1 VANLNPINM
10 DTLGQN
16 FFTEEYVSPRQQF
29 MGYAAGTTAPGS
41 RQRDALYRLQNPLL
55 QQYYLGGLVNPA
67 AGENPMFS
75 GTGSF
80 GGSFADFMGGQVV
93 PRTPEQI
100 ASGVPISYQNQ
111 YTGQIGGERNL
122 RNLAQ
127 TVSDITQLTE
137 GEGPGGFTAFLENPN
152 RGVTPQQAA
161 IYRDIYQTGPSARE
175 NQLGLAQLLATSRP
189 GGGIYGGIVGRA
201 LGQILQD
208 LYTTYSTQNPEGNF
222 LNYFLE
228 RTGAGP
234 QANVGLASLMGA

>member
-1 VANLNPINM
+1 M

-55 QQYYLGGLVNPA
+55 QQYYLGGL
-67 AGENPMFS
+67 AGGDPMFS

-80 GGSFADFMGGQVV
+80 GGSFADFMGG
-93 PRTPEQI
+93 TPG
-100 ASGVPISYQNQ
+100 APG
-111 YTGQIGGERNL
+111 YTGGIGEGGNL

-127 TVSDITQLTE
+127 TISDITQLTE
-137 GEGPGGFTAFLENPN
+137 GAGPGGFTAFLENPE

-228 RTGAGP
+228 RTGSGG
-234 QANVGLASLMGA
+234 NEGLAALMGA

>member
-1 VANLNPINM
+1 MANLNPINM

-16 FFTEEYVSPRQQF
+16 FFTDEYVSPRQQF

-55 QQYYLGGLVNPA
+55 QQYYLGGL
-67 AGENPMFS
+67 AGGDPMFS

-80 GGSFADFMGGQVV
+80 GGSFADFMGG
-93 PRTPEQI
+93 TPG
-100 ASGVPISYQNQ
+100 ATG
-111 YTGQIGGERNL
+111 YTGQIGGGGNL

-127 TVSDITQLTE
+127 TISDITQLTE
-137 GEGPGGFTAFLENPN
+137 GAGPGGFTAFLENPN

-175 NQLGLAQLLATSRP
+175 NQLGLAQLLATQNP
-189 GGGIYGGIVGRA
+189 AGGMYGGIVGRA

-228 RTGAGP
+228 RTGSGG
-234 QANVGLASLMGA
+234 NEGLAALMGA

>member
-1 VANLNPINM
+1 M

-55 QQYYLGGLVNPA
+55 QQYYLGGL
-67 AGENPMFS
+67 AGGDPMFS

-80 GGSFADFMGGQVV
+80 GGSFADFMGG
-93 PRTPEQI
+93 TPG
-100 ASGVPISYQNQ
+100 ATG
-111 YTGQIGGERNL
+111 YTGRIGEGGNL

-127 TVSDITQLTE
+127 TISDITQLTE
-137 GEGPGGFTAFLENPN
+137 GAGPGGFTAFLENPN

-175 NQLGLAQLLATSRP
+175 NQLGLAQLLATQNP
-189 GGGIYGGIVGRA
+189 AGGMYGGIVGRA

-228 RTGAGP
+228 RTGSGG
-234 QANVGLASLMGA
+234 NEGLAALMGA

>member
-1 VANLNPINM
+1 MANLNPINM

-55 QQYYLGGLVNPA
+55 QQYYLGGL
-67 AGENPMFS
+67 AGGDPMFS

-80 GGSFADFMGGQVV
+80 GGSFADFMGG
-93 PRTPEQI
+93 TPG
-100 ASGVPISYQNQ
+100 ATG
-111 YTGQIGGERNL
+111 YTGRIGEGGNL

-127 TVSDITQLTE
+127 TISDITQLTE
-137 GEGPGGFTAFLENPN
+137 GAGPGGFTAFLENPE

-228 RTGAGP
+228 RTGSGG
-234 QANVGLASLMGA
+234 NEGLAALMGA

>member
-1 VANLNPINM
+1 MANLNPINM

-16 FFTEEYVSPRQQF
+16 FFTDEYVSPRQQF

-55 QQYYLGGLVNPA
+55 QQYYLGGL
-67 AGENPMFS
+67 AGGDPMFS

-80 GGSFADFMGGQVV
+80 GGSFADFMGG
-93 PRTPEQI
+93 TPG
-100 ASGVPISYQNQ
+100 ATG
-111 YTGQIGGERNL
+111 YTGQIGGGGNL

-137 GEGPGGFTAFLENPN
+137 GAGPGGFTAFLENPN

-175 NQLGLAQLLATSRP
+175 NQLGLAQLLATQNP
-189 GGGIYGGIVGRA
+189 AGCMYGGIVGRA

-228 RTGAGP
+228 RTGSGGN
-234 QANVGLASLMGA
+234 QGLASLMGA

>member
-1 VANLNPINM
+1 MANLNPINM

-16 FFTEEYVSPRQQF
+16 FFTDEYVSPRQQF

-55 QQYYLGGLVNPA
+55 QQYYLGGL
-67 AGENPMFS
+67 AGGDPMFS

-80 GGSFADFMGGQVV
+80 GGSFADFMGG
-93 PRTPEQI
+93 TPG
-100 ASGVPISYQNQ
+100 A
-111 YTGQIGGERNL
+111 TGFTGRIGEGGNL

-127 TVSDITQLTE
+127 TISDITQLTE
-137 GEGPGGFTAFLENPN
+137 GAGPGGFTAFLENPN

-175 NQLGLAQLLATSRP
+175 NQLGLAQLLATQNP
-189 GGGIYGGIVGRA
+189 AGGRYGGIVGRA

-228 RTGAGP
+228 RTGSGG
-234 QANVGLASLMGA
+234 NEGLAALMGA

>member
-1 VANLNPINM
+1 MANLNPINM

-16 FFTEEYVSPRQQF
+16 FFTDEYVSPRQQF

-100 ASGVPISYQNQ
+100 ASGVPMSYQNQ
-111 YTGQIGGERNL
+111 YTGQMGGGNL

-127 TVSDITQLTE
+127 TVSNISQLTE
-137 GEGPGGFTAFLENPN
+137 GSGPGGFTSFLENPD

-175 NQLGLAQLLATSRP
+175 NQLGLAQLLATQNP
-189 GGGIYGGIVGRA
+189 AGGMYGGIVGRA

-228 RTGAGP
+228 RTGSGGN
-234 QANVGLASLMGA
+234 QGLASLMGS

>member
-1 VANLNPINM
+1 M

-55 QQYYLGGLVNPA
+55 QQYYLGGL
-67 AGENPMFS
+67 AGGDPMFS

-80 GGSFADFMGGQVV
+80 GGSFADFMGG
-93 PRTPEQI
+93 TPG
-100 ASGVPISYQNQ
+100 ATG
-111 YTGQIGGERNL
+111 YTGRIGEAGNL

-127 TVSDITQLTE
+127 TISDITQLTE
-137 GEGPGGFTAFLENPN
+137 GAGPGGFTAFLENPE
-152 RGVTPQQAA
+152 RGVTPQQSA

-228 RTGAGP
+228 RTGSGG
-234 QANVGLASLMGA
+234 NEGLAALMGA

>member
-1 VANLNPINM
+1 MANLNPINM

-55 QQYYLGGLVNPA
+55 QQYYLGGL
-67 AGENPMFS
+67 AGGDPMFS

-80 GGSFADFMGGQVV
+80 GGSFADFMGG
-93 PRTPEQI
+93 TPG
-100 ASGVPISYQNQ
+100 ATG
-111 YTGQIGGERNL
+111 YTERIGEGGNL

-127 TVSDITQLTE
+127 TISDITQLTE
-137 GEGPGGFTAFLENPN
+137 GAGPGGFTAFLENPE

-228 RTGAGP
+228 RTGSGG
-234 QANVGLASLMGA
+234 NEGLAALMGA

>member
-1 VANLNPINM
+1 M

-55 QQYYLGGLVNPA
+55 QQYYLGGL
-67 AGENPMFS
+67 AGGDPMFS

-80 GGSFADFMGGQVV
+80 GGSFADFMGG
-93 PRTPEQI
+93 TPG
-100 ASGVPISYQNQ
+100 ATG
-111 YTGQIGGERNL
+111 YTGRIGEGGNL

-127 TVSDITQLTE
+127 TISDITQLTE
-137 GEGPGGFTAFLENPN
+137 GAGPGGFTAFLENPE

-228 RTGAGP
+228 RTGSGG
-234 QANVGLASLMGA
+234 NEGLAALMGA

>member
-1 VANLNPINM
+1 M

-55 QQYYLGGLVNPA
+55 QQYYLGGL
-67 AGENPMFS
+67 AGGDPMFS

-80 GGSFADFMGGQVV
+80 GGSFADFMGG
-93 PRTPEQI
+93 TPG
-100 ASGVPISYQNQ
+100 ATG
-111 YTGQIGGERNL
+111 YTGRIGEGGNL

-127 TVSDITQLTE
+127 TISDITQLTE
-137 GEGPGGFTAFLENPN
+137 GAGPGGFTAFLENPE

-228 RTGAGP
+228 RTGSGG
-234 QANVGLASLMGA
+234 NEGLASLMGA

>member
-1 VANLNPINM
+1 MANLNPINM

-55 QQYYLGGLVNPA
+55 QQYYLGGL
-67 AGENPMFS
+67 AGGDPMFS

-80 GGSFADFMGGQVV
+80 GGSFADFMGG
-93 PRTPEQI
+93 TPG
-100 ASGVPISYQNQ
+100 ATG
-111 YTGQIGGERNL
+111 YTGRIGEGGNL

-127 TVSDITQLTE
+127 TISDITQLTE
-137 GEGPGGFTAFLENPN
+137 GAGPGGFTAFLENPN

-175 NQLGLAQLLATSRP
+175 NQLGLAQLLATQNP
-189 GGGIYGGIVGRA
+189 AGGMYGGIVGRA

-228 RTGAGP
+228 RTGSGG
-234 QANVGLASLMGA
+234 NEGLAALMGA

>member
-1 VANLNPINM
+1 M

-55 QQYYLGGLVNPA
+55 QQYYLGGL
-67 AGENPMFS
+67 AGGDPMFS

-80 GGSFADFMGGQVV
+80 GGSFADFMGG
-93 PRTPEQI
+93 TPG
-100 ASGVPISYQNQ
+100 ATG
-111 YTGQIGGERNL
+111 YTGRIGEGGNL

-127 TVSDITQLTE
+127 TISDITQLTE
-137 GEGPGGFTAFLENPN
+137 GAGPGGFTAFLENPE

-175 NQLGLAQLLATSRP
+175 NQLGLAQLLATQNP
-189 GGGIYGGIVGRA
+189 AGGMYGGIVGRA

-228 RTGAGP
+228 RTGSGG
-234 QANVGLASLMGA
+234 NEGLAALMGA

>member
-1 VANLNPINM
+1 M

-55 QQYYLGGLVNPA
+55 QQYYLGGL
-67 AGENPMFS
+67 AGGDPMFS

-80 GGSFADFMGGQVV
+80 GGRYADFMGG
-93 PRTPEQI
+93 TPG
-100 ASGVPISYQNQ
+100 ATG
-111 YTGQIGGERNL
+111 YTGRIGEGGNL

-127 TVSDITQLTE
+127 TISDITQLTE
-137 GEGPGGFTAFLENPN
+137 GAGPGGFTAFLENPE

-228 RTGAGP
+228 RTGSGG
-234 QANVGLASLMGA
+234 NEGLAALMGA

>member
-1 VANLNPINM
+1 MANLNPINM

-16 FFTEEYVSPRQQF
+16 FFTDEYVSPRQQF

-41 RQRDALYRLQNPLL
+41 RQRAALFRLQNPLL
-55 QQYYLGGLVNPA
+55 QQYYLGGL
-67 AGENPMFS
+67 AGGDPMFS

-80 GGSFADFMGGQVV
+80 GGSFADFMGG
-93 PRTPEQI
+93 TPG
-100 ASGVPISYQNQ
+100 ATG
-111 YTGQIGGERNL
+111 YTGQIGGGGNL

-137 GEGPGGFTAFLENPN
+137 GAGPGGFTAFLENPE

-175 NQLGLAQLLATSRP
+175 NQLGLAQLLATQNP
-189 GGGIYGGIVGRA
+189 AGGMYGGIVGRA

-228 RTGAGP
+228 RTGSGG
-234 QANVGLASLMGA
+234 NEGLAALMGA

>member
-1 VANLNPINM
+1 
-10 DTLGQN
+10 
-16 FFTEEYVSPRQQF
+16 
-29 MGYAAGTTAPGS
+29 
-41 RQRDALYRLQNPLL
+41 
-55 QQYYLGGLVNPA
+55 
-67 AGENPMFS
+67 MFS

-100 ASGVPISYQNQ
+100 ASGVPMSYQNQ
-111 YTGQIGGERNL
+111 YTGQMGGGNL

-127 TVSDITQLTE
+127 TVSNISQLTE
-137 GEGPGGFTAFLENPN
+137 GSGPGGFTAFLENPD

-175 NQLGLAQLLATSRP
+175 NQLGLAQLLATQNP
-189 GGGIYGGIVGRA
+189 AGGMYGGIVGRA

-228 RTGAGP
+228 RTGSGGN
-234 QANVGLASLMGA
+234 QGLASLMGS

>member
-1 VANLNPINM
+1 M

-55 QQYYLGGLVNPA
+55 QQYYLGGL
-67 AGENPMFS
+67 AGGDPMFS

-80 GGSFADFMGGQVV
+80 GGSFADFMGG
-93 PRTPEQI
+93 TPG
-100 ASGVPISYQNQ
+100 ATG
-111 YTGQIGGERNL
+111 YTGRIGEGGNL

-127 TVSDITQLTE
+127 TISDITQLTE
-137 GEGPGGFTAFLENPN
+137 GAGPGGFTAFLENPE

-228 RTGAGP
+228 RTGSGGN
-234 QANVGLASLMGA
+234 QGLASLMGA

>member
-1 VANLNPINM
+1 MANLNPINM

-55 QQYYLGGLVNPA
+55 QQYYLGGL
-67 AGENPMFS
+67 AGGDPMFS

-80 GGSFADFMGGQVV
+80 GGSFADFMGG
-93 PRTPEQI
+93 TPG
-100 ASGVPISYQNQ
+100 ATG
-111 YTGQIGGERNL
+111 YTGRIGEGGNL

-127 TVSDITQLTE
+127 TISDITQLTE
-137 GEGPGGFTAFLENPN
+137 GAGPGGFTAFLENPE

-228 RTGAGP
+228 RPGSGG
-234 QANVGLASLMGA
+234 NEGLAALMGA

>member
-1 VANLNPINM
+1 M

>member
-1 VANLNPINM
+1 M

-55 QQYYLGGLVNPA
+55 QQYYLGGL
-67 AGENPMFS
+67 AGGDPMFS

-80 GGSFADFMGGQVV
+80 GGSFADFMGG
-93 PRTPEQI
+93 TPG
-100 ASGVPISYQNQ
+100 ATG
-111 YTGQIGGERNL
+111 YTGRIGEGGNL

-127 TVSDITQLTE
+127 TISDITQLTE
-137 GEGPGGFTAFLENPN
+137 GAGPGGFTAFLENPE

-189 GGGIYGGIVGRA
+189 GGGIYCGIVGRA

-228 RTGAGP
+228 RTGSGG
-234 QANVGLASLMGA
+234 NEGLAALMGA

>member
-1 VANLNPINM
+1 MANLNPINM

-55 QQYYLGGLVNPA
+55 QQYYLGGI
-67 AGENPMFS
+67 AGGDPMFS

-80 GGSFADFMGGQVV
+80 GGSFADFMGG
-93 PRTPEQI
+93 TPG
-100 ASGVPISYQNQ
+100 ATG
-111 YTGQIGGERNL
+111 YTGQIGGEGNL
-122 RNLAQ
+122 RNLAE
-127 TVSDITQLTE
+127 TVRDITQLTE
-137 GEGPGGFTAFLENPN
+137 GAGPGGFTAFLENPN

-189 GGGIYGGIVGRA
+189 GGGMYGGIVGRA

-228 RTGAGP
+228 RTGSGGN
-234 QANVGLASLMGA
+234 QGLAALMGA